1 MDIFIHMPLP
11 ALKIVKEDALHET
24 IEAFIRE
31 GDILIADID
40 EMKDVICKMI
50 KCGYMFSMDRD
61 RVRDAIEDFTY
72 MCQPDDDI
80 NKDRIFKSLEYDDED
95 SDDDLG
101 EFPSHGT
108 RDVSCQHPETVDRA
122 EERTVDRAEERT
134 EESEIEDIG
143 NCSEK

>member
-1 MDIFIHMPLP
+1 MPLP

-95 SDDDLG
+95 SEDDFG
-101 EFPSHGT
+101 EDFPS
-108 RDVSCQHPETVDRA
+108 RKSRHPEPVDRA
-122 EERTVDRAEERT
+122 GERTDDRAERS

-143 NCSEK
+143 DCSEK

>member
-1 MDIFIHMPLP
+1 MPLP

-31 GDILIADID
+31 GNIIVADID

-61 RVRDAIEDFTY
+61 RIRDAIEDFTY

-95 SDDDLG
+95 SEDDFG
-101 EFPSHGT
+101 EDFPSRKS
-108 RDVSCQHPETVDRA
+108 RDVSCNHPETVDSA
-122 EERTVDRAEERT
+122 EERN

-143 NCSEK
+143 DCSEK

>member
-1 MDIFIHMPLP
+1 MDRFIHMPLP
-11 ALKIVKEDALHET
+11 ALKIVREDALHET

-72 MCQPDDDI
+72 MCQPEDDI

-95 SDDDLG
+95 SEDDFG
-101 EFPSHGT
+101 EDFPSHKS
-108 RDVSCQHPETVDRA
+108 RDVSCHPETVNRA
-122 EERTVDRAEERT
+122 AEGTDDKAERT